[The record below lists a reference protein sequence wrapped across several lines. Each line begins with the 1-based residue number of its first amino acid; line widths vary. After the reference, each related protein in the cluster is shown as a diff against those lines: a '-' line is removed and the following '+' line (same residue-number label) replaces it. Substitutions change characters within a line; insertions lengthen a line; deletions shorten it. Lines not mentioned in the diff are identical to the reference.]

1 MVQKSVKFIIKKF
14 YSNDMKKVHAIIK
27 GQVVGV
33 YYRSF
38 IKDRAE
44 ELGLNGYVKN
54 IDNKTVELVIEG
66 HEAKIK
72 RLLEFCKQGPP
83 GALVDNIK
91 TKSLPYDKEFN
102 VFRVRY

>member
-1 MVQKSVKFIIKKF
+1 
-14 YSNDMKKVHAIIK
+14 MKKVHAIIK

-66 HEAKIK
+66 H
-72 RLLEFCKQGPP
+72 
-83 GALVDNIK
+83 
-91 TKSLPYDKEFN
+91 
-102 VFRVRY
+102 